1 MKFVRFLLLCFLA
14 VCLLCFTAILLLPRV
29 NEKNIIRLPSKAI
42 SEYADFFAAKFSHAY
57 GWVKAAC
64 ELVHSLL
71 ISIVT
76 VCSGIKS
83 RFATPSNPRSQKS
96 KATVLVFVTTIS
108 NAECNPGKHRS
119 LWTFSAALFFK
130 RVCCLFFMK
139 ELQLIRSDLIGYV
152 FELISPCDV
161 FGLYFLNATVVNNSP
176 DLDSILSKVF
186 IYRFPQFC
194 DCMMM
199 VNQFTIF

>member
-76 VCSGIKS
+76 VCSGIIS

-96 KATVLVFVTTIS
+96 KATVLVFATTIS
-108 NAECNPGKHRS
+108 NAERRQRS
-119 LWTFSAALFFK
+119 ITMNIF
-130 RVCCLFFMK
+130 R
-139 ELQLIRSDLIGYV
+139 Q
-152 FELISPCDV
+152 
-161 FGLYFLNATVVNNSP
+161 LYFSNGFVVCFSWRNYSSSGAIW
-176 DLDSILSKVF
+176 LVMSLSWYPPVM
-186 IYRFPQFC
+186 YLGY
-194 DCMMM
+194 
-199 VNQFTIF
+199 IF

>member
-1 MKFVRFLLLCFLA
+1 MWFGRDRMKFVRFLLLCFLA

-96 KATVLVFVTTIS
+96 KATALVFVTTIS

-119 LWTFSAALFFK
+119 LWTFSGSFIFQTGLLFVFHQGTTTLQERFDWLCLWADIPLWCIWIIFFK
-130 RVCCLFFMK
+130 CHCRQ
-139 ELQLIRSDLIGYV
+139 QLVRSRIN
-152 FELISPCDV
+152 CW
-161 FGLYFLNATVVNNSP
+161 
-176 DLDSILSKVF
+176 
-186 IYRFPQFC
+186 
-194 DCMMM
+194 
-199 VNQFTIF
+199 